1 MVTATDLDVPS
12 RVGDRRA
19 GRVDG
24 VTAFGGSFPS
34 SPQLAAP
41 DPLVADEPG
50 LNHAFVAYR
59 PELISMA
66 RRALGSPQLAEEA
79 VQETYVRAWRSRD
92 RFDPSL
98 GSLRTWLFSIERN
111 FLIDMARSRQRT
123 VARDAE
129 LERAV
134 EPVVDDVESAM
145 VSWQVEEA
153 VRQFTPDHR
162 TVVIQM
168 YFRGRTSKEMA
179 AELDVPE
186 GTIRSRLFYA
196 LKALRLTLQEMGW
209 GE

>member
-1 MVTATDLDVPS
+1 
-12 RVGDRRA
+12 
-19 GRVDG
+19 

-123 VARDAE
+123 LARDAE
-129 LERAV
+129 LERDA

-153 VRQFTPDHR
+153 VRQLTPDHR
-162 TVVIQM
+162 TAVIQM